1 MKIRTIPNINFKSDY
16 YGFSKCDTRYLLTSI
31 KTDDLPKENQ
41 ELILRLRRSNG
52 DIRGDYSMTWDGQ
65 YYTYQKKHNKEISA
79 SHYEI
84 LNKKINSEEKKID
97 KLAIS
102 KLLDAYHR
110 QSIGKPVERIISQG
124 SAKGLLIDD
133 LNNIPSDKPVILMI
147 DKLEDDRTAY
157 DTISTLGTNVQGI
170 IANTVEIGRLTHAI
184 SLAGE
189 YFDVVSV
196 IYDDKKYNELKNL
209 AGESLEIS
217 NESGK
222 LEYQKINKCPELAE
236 LKPPTPKIPI
246 LDEETKLL
254 DFSELTRKNS
264 GEKAY
269 RLGVMQKLIKEGY
282 LSDIEVPTGFVIPL
296 GYINKIY
303 EYINETEDKHEREE
317 RILNH
322 PLNNELAEVC
332 SRYGIDEYNIIYRS
346 AFNTEDLSDYP
357 TAGIYD
363 SIYSTYYGYG
373 HRCIRDIN
381 KVVTSKDSKAAKK
394 SRERYGLEDA
404 IIQPTVIVQKCISRP
419 DYKFTLYTDSYDGKL
434 KIETY
439 SREELKAMPT
449 VINYDKESGE
459 LKIEDLPYAYG
470 NYVIKDTGEV
480 VEQNLEKN
488 QIEEDWKSLV
498 EPLKIVVKNALKLEK
513 YFDRPQ
519 DIEGGIKNGKVYF
532 WQTRDIIKKAIRH

>member
-1 MKIRTIPNINFKSDY
+1 MKIQTIPNINFKSDY
-16 YGFSKCDTRYLLTSI
+16 YGFSKWGTRYFLSSI
-31 KTDDLPKENQ
+31 KTDDPPKEDQ
-41 ELILRLRRSNG
+41 ELILRLRSSNG
-52 DIRGDYSMTWDGQ
+52 TIRGNYPMTYDGQ
-65 YYTYQKKHNKEISA
+65 YYTYPKKVGESIDTSY
-79 SHYEI
+79 YEI
-84 LNKKINSEEKKID
+84 LNKKIPSEEKEID
-97 KLAIS
+97 NLAIS
-102 KLLDAYHR
+102 KLLDTYHR
-110 QSIGKPVERIISQG
+110 LSIGKPVERIISQG
-124 SAKGLLIDD
+124 SAKGLIVND

-147 DKLEDDRTAY
+147 DKLEDDRTTY

-170 IANTVEIGRLTHAI
+170 IANTVEIGMLTHAI
-184 SLAGE
+184 NLAGE

-209 AGESLEIS
+209 AGQSLEIS

-222 LEYQKINKCPELAE
+222 LEYQKINKCPELTE

-282 LSDIEVPTGFVIPL
+282 LSDIEVPPGFVIPL

-303 EYINETEDKHEREE
+303 EYINETEDELEREK

-322 PLNNELAEVC
+322 PMNDELAEVC
-332 SRYGIDEYNIIYRS
+332 SRYGIGERDIIYRS
-346 AFNTEDLSDYP
+346 AFNAEDLSDYP

-363 SIYSTYYGYG
+363 SYSGSYYYGY
-373 HRCIRDIN
+373 ITYIN
-381 KVVTSKDSKAAKK
+381 DVVTSKDSKAAKK

-404 IIQPTVIVQKCISRP
+404 IIQPTVIVQKYISLP

-439 SREELKAMPT
+439 NREERKYSPT
-449 VINYDKESGE
+449 IINYDKESGE
-459 LKIEDLPYAYG
+459 LEIEELPYALG
-470 NYVIKDTGEV
+470 KYVIKDTGEV
-480 VEQNLEKN
+480 IEEHLEQN
-488 QIEEDWKSLV
+488 QIEKDWESLI
-498 EPLKIVVKNALKLEK
+498 EPFKIVIKNALKLEK

-519 DIEGGIKNGKVYF
+519 DIEGVIKNRKVYF
-532 WQTRDIIKKAIRH
+532 LQTRDIVKKAVKH